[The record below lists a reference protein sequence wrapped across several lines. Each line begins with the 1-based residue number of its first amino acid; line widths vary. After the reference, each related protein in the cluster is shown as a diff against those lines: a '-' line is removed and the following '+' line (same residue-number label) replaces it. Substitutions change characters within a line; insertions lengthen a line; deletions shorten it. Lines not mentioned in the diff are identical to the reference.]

1 MCNQKV
7 VGKISY
13 WNEKRGFGFV
23 VAVDPSADKL
33 VKVFLHVNYFTNL
46 GINEIPQVGQEAKFR
61 IGKNDKGLLAE
72 EVELISA
79 DKPTG
84 SSSNAEA
91 TENVS
96 H

>member
-79 DKPTG
+79 DQ
-84 SSSNAEA
+84 SSSKVEA

-96 H
+96 R